1 MPTIPLLSRTADR
14 AETWPA
20 LPLAAWKDTCDTLH
34 MWTQIVGKVRME
46 LSPPVNHFW
55 HVPLYVNALGL
66 TTSAIPYGSGLIEIQ
81 FDFLHHNLL
90 IWTSGGAVKALP
102 LFPRS
107 VAEFYREFMAALTV
121 LGIEVKIWTM
131 PVEVPDPIPFDLDT
145 THHAYDLE
153 YVERFWR
160 VLIGADRV
168 LKEFRGRFL
177 GKCSPVHFFWGSFDL
192 AVSRFSGR
200 RAPER
205 PGADPVTRESYSH
218 EVSSAGWWPG
228 GGLVTDAAFYSY
240 TVPEPEGV
248 ASAPVRS
255 AAAYY
260 SPDLHEFILKYDD
273 VRQSPTP
280 ERTLMDFLQ
289 STYEAGATLGGWDRA
304 ALERQVAEE
313 SSAA

>member
-1 MPTIPLLSRTADR
+1 MPILRPLTPTADR
-14 AETWPA
+14 SEVWPA
-20 LPLAAWKDTCDTLH
+20 LPLAAWKGTCDTLH

-46 LSPPVNHFW
+46 LSAPVNHFW

-66 TTSAIPYGSGLIEIQ
+66 TTSGIPYGPGLFEIQ

-90 IWTSGGAVKALP
+90 IWTSGGSVKAVP
-102 LFPRS
+102 LFARS
-107 VAEFYREFMAALTV
+107 VAEFYREFMSTLAS

-131 PVEVPDPIPFDLDT
+131 PVEVPDPIPFDQDT
-145 THHAYDLE
+145 THASYDPE

-160 VLIGADRV
+160 VLIAADRV
-168 LKEFRGRFL
+168 LKAFRGRFL

-205 PGADPVTRESYSH
+205 PGADPITRESYSH

-228 GGLVTDAAFYSY
+228 GGLVTEAAFYSY
-240 TVPEPEGV
+240 TVPEPDGF
-248 ASAPVRS
+248 AAAPVRPSS
-255 AAAYY
+255 AFFSAE
-260 SPDLHEFILKYDD
+260 LHEFLLRYDD
-273 VRQSPTP
+273 VQQSESP
-280 ERTLMDFLQ
+280 EGALMDFFQ
-289 STYEAGATLGGWDRA
+289 STYQAGATLGGWDRD
-304 ALERQVAEE
+304 ALERQPERE